1 MLTRR
6 PIPALAAFVDHLWY
20 VDEPLPPGRDRTLP
34 TGAAQLVVNLAADS
48 LRWYDGERLDKP
60 HSAAG
65 AGLCAVLARPIGVD
79 TADQA
84 ATVGLVFRPGGAAA
98 FVDPPVA
105 VLTDP
110 VTGLDELWGRSGAT
124 LRERVLSAPTPQARL
139 AVLEQVLLERLVG
152 ATGPVRVTGQARAIG
167 SARPADPAHDSALS
181 YAVRA
186 LDRGAAVAS
195 VVDRLGFSAST
206 FQRRFRAAVGLSPKQ
221 FARVRRLQRVLPDA
235 TGDDVEWALLAAA
248 HGYADQAHL
257 IHEFR
262 ALTGVTPGRYR
273 PRSVDAHNHVPLTDS
288 SNHQLPGRAIMV
300 T

>member
-6 PIPALAAFVDHLWY
+6 PIPALAPFVDHLWY

-48 LRWYDGERLDKP
+48 LRWYDGERLDHV
-60 HSAAG
+60 HSTAG

-84 ATVGLVFRPGGAAA
+84 ATAGLAFRPGGAAA

-105 VLTDP
+105 ALTDP

-139 AVLEQVLLERLVG
+139 AVLEHVLLERL
-152 ATGPVRVTGQARAIG
+152 
-167 SARPADPAHDSALS
+167 ARPADPVRDPALG

-186 LDRGAAVAS
+186 LDRGAAVGS

-235 TGDDVEWALLAAA
+235 AGDDVEWALLAGA

-262 ALTGVTPGRYR
+262 ALTGVTPGQYR
-273 PRSVDAHNHVPLTDS
+273 PRSADARNHVPLTDS
-288 SNHQLPGRAIMV
+288 SNHQRPGRATMV